1 MSAPDAADL
10 VVVGAGTLGGW
21 ASVFARTAGVERV
34 VVLERGLVGQGASS
48 RAAGV
53 VRAQGG
59 TPIAVRLGRWSVE
72 FYRTQA
78 ETLGVDS
85 GFRQLGYILLATS
98 GREERA
104 GRERVAMQRSLGL
117 DVRWLVADEAVGVN
131 PTLSPNGHRGGSFL
145 ATDGCI
151 DPPRNVLAYSLAM
164 QRAGVELRER
174 TPFLGLRLRATGR
187 GRRRVTGVETPD
199 GVIRTERVL
208 LTGGPSLRAVG
219 KLAGVPIPA
228 GAVRHQVAVTQ
239 PHPSF
244 ERGTFPMVFDVAV
257 GLYWRQEEG
266 GLLFGMSNPDEPP
279 GWARS
284 VDWRYLRRM
293 RQRLA
298 RLVPA
303 TSDLDLVRAWAATID
318 YTPDH
323 LPIVGPAIMRSGD
336 VLEGATVLSAG
347 GHGMM
352 WGPALARIGAD
363 LALQDRTDV
372 ADVTSLGLDR
382 FDEQGNSRLPADPIA
397 LPFPTRATEEEE
409 ADVEVTT

>member
-59 TPIAVRLGRWSVE
+59 TPIAVHLGRWSIE

-117 DVRWLVADEAVGVN
+117 DVRWLEADQAIEVN
-131 PTLSPNGHRGGSFL
+131 PTLSPDGHRGGSFL

-164 QRAGVELRER
+164 QRAGVQLRER